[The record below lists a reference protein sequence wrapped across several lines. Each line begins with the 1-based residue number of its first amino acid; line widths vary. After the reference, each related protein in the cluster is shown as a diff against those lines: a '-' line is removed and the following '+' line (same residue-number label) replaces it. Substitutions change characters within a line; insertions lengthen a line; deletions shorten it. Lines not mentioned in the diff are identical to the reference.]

1 MGRFQ
6 PHTYINTIGLTGRNT
21 DRKTWAQAH
30 RTPGYL
36 DALRMSGKKPPCCA
50 REHSSVQGGCLNLR
64 CMHCWQLQWRA
75 LSSRTEKEKK
85 RAREPAISLSQLA
98 SNMTQLPL
106 TWSPETTSSYMPP
119 PLSPRFY
126 PPGLIVCNS
135 YQVRLQSAYAAPKSA
150 VGQPSV
156 CCQHFIG
163 FQGGGLLFFSV
174 ILARQ

>member
-1 MGRFQ
+1 M
-6 PHTYINTIGLTGRNT
+6 GLTGRNA

-30 RTPGYL
+30 RTLGYL

-50 REHSSVQGGCLNLR
+50 CERSSVHGGCLNLR
-64 CMHCWQLQWRA
+64 CMHCWQLTCA
-75 LSSRTEKEKK
+75 LKSNREREKESE
-85 RAREPAISLSQLA
+85 RACISLSQPA

-106 TWSPETTSSYMPP
+106 TWSPETTSSYVPP
-119 PLSPRFY
+119 PAPSSRFY